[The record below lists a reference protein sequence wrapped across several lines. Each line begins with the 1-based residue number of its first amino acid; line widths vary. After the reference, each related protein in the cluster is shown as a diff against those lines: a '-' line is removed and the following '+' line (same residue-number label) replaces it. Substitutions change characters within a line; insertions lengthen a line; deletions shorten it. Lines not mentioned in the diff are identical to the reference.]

1 MKKEFNLI
9 FRDFLKKL
17 EKLPQVFVHR
27 DYHIDNLFFLKN
39 RKGILK
45 CGWIDYQDAVY
56 GPSLYDLVSLT
67 QDARIDVNKNIE
79 NFLVNFYIEQKKITD
94 KDLFHFCYSLLGI
107 QRHLKV
113 LGIFCRLSKRDK
125 KNIYL
130 SHLPRVKKMLLSNLM
145 KKNFSSL
152 YSLLGPVIENG

>member
-1 MKKEFNLI
+1 MSQIYFLIGIYLFLILRKILKDEFNLI
-9 FRDFLKKL
+9 FRKFLKKL

-67 QDARIDVNKNIE
+67 QDARIDVIKILKN
-79 NFLVNFYIEQKKITD
+79 T
-94 KDLFHFCYSLLGI
+94 
-107 QRHLKV
+107 
-113 LGIFCRLSKRDK
+113 
-125 KNIYL
+125 
-130 SHLPRVKKMLLSNLM
+130 
-145 KKNFSSL
+145 
-152 YSLLGPVIENG
+152 

>member
-1 MKKEFNLI
+1 MFTEIIILTI
-9 FRDFLKKL
+9 
-17 EKLPQVFVHR
+17 
-27 DYHIDNLFFLKN
+27 YFLKN

-79 NFLVNFYIEQKKITD
+79 DFLVNFYIEQKKITD

-113 LGIFCRLSKRDK
+113 LGIFCRLSKQIK
-125 KNIYL
+125 KYL
-130 SHLPRVKKMLLSNLM
+130 LITFTKSKKDA
-145 KKNFSSL
+145 F
-152 YSLLGPVIENG
+152 IEFNEKEVLITLFTFRTYN